1 VNVYFTELLFEVKSV
16 KIYSC
21 PLYSHLLH
29 YALNCWSQP
38 GYKCC
43 LLGEAHNEMKFYC
56 VQKFIFFI
64 SYPLFF
70 GLNMLLCFMYNEAC
84 FSFYV
89 LRISPTYIASE
100 LINPKERTY
109 KHIY

>member
-1 VNVYFTELLFEVKSV
+1 MFIFTELLLEVKSV

-21 PLYSHLLH
+21 RLYIHLLH

-38 GYKCC
+38 GSKCC

-64 SYPLFF
+64 SYPLYFWPKYVS
-70 GLNMLLCFMYNEAC
+70 L
-84 FSFYV
+84 FYV
-89 LRISPTYIASE
+89 KWSMFLIYVLPVSQTCIASE
-100 LINPKERTY
+100 LINPKERMY
-109 KHIY
+109 EHIC